1 MIAFASNA
9 VLFVIPFLVLL
20 TVVVTIH
27 ELGHFTAGKVFGVAM
42 DRFAIGFGNAI
53 WSRTDRSGVEW
64 RIGWIPLGGYVK
76 FTGDTN
82 DASLPDTED
91 LAQLRRQ
98 VEAELGPEAV
108 KTFYHFKPIWQKAII
123 AVAGPLANFI
133 LAVVIFTATL
143 LIIGEVVAPTQV
155 AGIVPGSPA
164 AVAGFQPNDT
174 ILRINGNRVAVFG
187 DIQNIVTLR
196 AGEALTFDI
205 DRAGKSMSL
214 VATPVRVAQHDDT
227 TGLSSQIGHIGLES
241 KPPYRRHFNP
251 FTATVRG
258 VQLMTD
264 RITST
269 VTYLRRIITGY
280 ESGDQ
285 LTSVVG
291 MSYVTGKVITS
302 AIQTEPKMGLRVAEI
317 SLNLAMLTAMVSV
330 GVGFVNL
337 LPIPIL
343 DGGHL
348 MFYAYEAIARR
359 PAGPKLQAASFRV
372 GLALVLGLMLFAAWN
387 DLQHLQ
393 AFKFLGGLFS

>member
-9 VLFVIPFLVLL
+9 VLFVIPILLLL
-20 TVVVTIH
+20 TLVVTIH
-27 ELGHFTAGKVFGVAM
+27 ELGHFLAGKAFGVAM
-42 DRFAIGFGNAI
+42 DRFAIGFGKAV
-53 WSRTDRSGVEW
+53 WSRTDRAGVEW
-64 RIGWIPLGGYVK
+64 RVGWIPLGGYVR
-76 FTGDTN
+76 FSGDTN

-91 LAQLRRQ
+91 LAELRKQ

-108 KTFYHFKPIWQKAII
+108 KSFYHFKPVWQKAII
-123 AVAGPLANFI
+123 AVAGPVANFI
-133 LAVVIFTATL
+133 LAVVIFTTTL
-143 LIIGEVVAPTQV
+143 MIIGEVVAPTQV
-155 AGIVPGSPA
+155 AGVEPGSPA
-164 AVAGFQPNDT
+164 AAAGFQPSDT

-196 AGEALTFDI
+196 AGEALRFDI
-205 DRAGKSMSL
+205 DRAGKPL
-214 VATPVRVAQHDDT
+214 TLTATPVRIAQRDDT
-227 TGLSSQIGHIGLES
+227 TGMTSPIGHLGLES
-241 KPPYRRHFNP
+241 KPPHRRHFNVA
-251 FTATVRG
+251 TATVRG
-258 VQLMTD
+258 CQLMAD

-291 MSYVTGKVITS
+291 MGYVTGKVITS
-302 AIQTEPKMGLRVAEI
+302 AIQTEPNLALRAAEI
-317 SLNLAMLTAMVSV
+317 TLNLAMMTALVSV

-337 LPIPIL
+337 LPIPVL

-348 MFYAYEAIARR
+348 MFYAYEAVARR

-387 DLQHLQ
+387 DLHRLQ